1 MAGEKD
7 PFRAAEAQ
15 AKQQQ
20 QERESE
26 QAQAQGQQQQP
37 TTADFEAYDEEVSG
51 KVKGIDGAS
60 AAGPAA

>member
-1 MAGEKD
+1 MADDKD
-7 PFRAAEAQ
+7 PFRAAEAE

-20 QERESE
+20 HDRE
-26 QAQAQGQQQQP
+26 AAQGQQQQP
-37 TTADFEAYDEEVSG
+37 TTSDFEAYDEEVSG